1 MALTRRLLEGLGIEG
16 KHVETI
22 IEAHTETVNGLKD
35 EAKRYRER
43 AEMVP
48 DLQKQL
54 EEAKADHSLADLQA
68 KYDER
73 VAELE
78 SQAAQLKEAQ
88 DALAAANDDNT
99 QLQATLKQLQEEE
112 ETLKATNGEL
122 DEKLAK
128 ALEEQKGIQSQYDE
142 YKAGI
147 EADKAKRA
155 KAQAYRKQVLE
166 AAGIASLYLDD
177 VMGVTNLDGIELDE
191 DGNIANV
198 EEQVE
203 AAKGKWGNF
212 VTKQKVDP
220 AEVDT
225 PPAPKPTN
233 GRDIDGANE
242 RAKRIARERHERLYG
257 KPQQ

>member
-35 EAKRYRER
+35 EVSRYRER

-54 EEAKADHSLADLQA
+54 EEAKADTSLADLQA

-78 SQAAQLKEAQ
+78 SQTAQLKEAQ
-88 DALAAANDDNT
+88 DALSKADEKNG
-99 QLQATLKQLQEEE
+99 QLEQALKEARDEEE
-112 ETLKATNGEL
+112 ALKATNGEL
-122 DEKLAK
+122 DEKLNK
-128 ALEEQKGIQSQYDE
+128 ALEEQQGLQSQYDE

-147 EADKAKRA
+147 ESERAKQAKAK
-155 KAQAYRKQVLE
+155 AYRKQVLE
-166 AAGIASLYLDD
+166 AAGIASPYLDD
-177 VMGVTNLDGIELDE
+177 VMGVTRIDEIELDD

-203 AAKGKWGNF
+203 AAKEKWGNF

-220 AEVDT
+220 AKIET
-225 PPAPKPTN
+225 PPAPKPVN
-233 GRDIDGANE
+233 GRDIDGASE
-242 RAKRIARERHERLYG
+242 RAKKIARERHERLYG